1 MFRRAIALNPNYATA
16 YLWYSAMLADM
27 GRADEAISFA
37 ERAVELDPL
46 SPIINANLGDFLEA
60 AGRFDEAEA
69 RYRKVIEIDPSMP
82 YSYDQIGRLRAY
94 VLNRYVDAAPL
105 VEKAVELDPGNPA
118 LAGFAR
124 QALPGPRRRRPS
136 DSNDSCG
143 PETLARRRVCAQQ
156 QSAFAHLYR
165 GEPEAALQDAHRV
178 LALEP
183 RTELRCSCLATPT

>member
-16 YLWYSAMLADM
+16 YQWYAQMLADM
-27 GRADEAISFA
+27 GRADEAISFM

-46 SPIINANLGDFLEA
+46 SPIINSNLGDLLEA
-60 AGRFDEAEA
+60 AGRFDEAET

-82 YSYDQIGRLRAY
+82 SSYDANRHAAGIRAQSLCGRC
-94 VLNRYVDAAPL
+94 AAHG
-105 VEKAVELDPGNPA
+105 KGRGTGPGQPA

-143 PETLARRRVCAQQ
+143 PETLARRRVCAH
-156 QSAFAHLYR
+156 SSPLSRTCIEANRRPRYR
-165 GEPEAALQDAHRV
+165 TRTGSWRSSRV
-178 LALEP
+178 
-183 RTELRCSCLATPT
+183 TEMRCSCLATPT